1 MAIAED
7 LTLDFAA
14 KQWLTQLPLGG
25 GNHRADFPVS
35 IIRKNAHSFA
45 AGTALTFEGDDV
57 ATVLC
62 VLKGWL
68 SLSKSL
74 SDGQTQII
82 DFALSGDIVS
92 PVSADGHTSVLQV
105 EAATDAVV
113 AILTEA
119 EWARLKREWPAI
131 ATVSAQLSAAAQ
143 ARISERMLRLGR
155 GSAPNRIA
163 YSLLELCV
171 RLRSIGQSTNQTF
184 HLPLTQ
190 EQLGE
195 FSGLSSVHVCRTLR
209 RMVRNEVIVMEDHM
223 DIHINDLDALAEI
236 AGIDFER
243 LATEITPTAA

>member
-1 MAIAED
+1 MVIAED

-14 KQWLTQLPLGG
+14 KQWLTQLPLDESK
-25 GNHRADFPVS
+25 HRADFPAS

-82 DFALSGDIVS
+82 DFVLSGDIVS
-92 PVSADGHTSVLQV
+92 PVSADGHTSSLQV
-105 EAATDAVV
+105 EAVTDVVV

-119 EWARLKREWPAI
+119 EWARLKHEWPAI
-131 ATVSAQLSAAAQ
+131 EAVSTHLAAAHQ
-143 ARISERMLRLGR
+143 SRIAERMLRLGR

-171 RLRSIGQSTNQTF
+171 RLRSIGRVDRPN
-184 HLPLTQ
+184 LPPAADPATAWRIFGAIVGSRVQ
-190 EQLGE
+190 NAAAHGAQRHHCDGGPHGHPYQR
-195 FSGLSSVHVCRTLR
+195 SGRACGDGRDRPRTT
-209 RMVRNEVIVMEDHM
+209 
-223 DIHINDLDALAEI
+223 
-236 AGIDFER
+236 GQ
-243 LATEITPTAA
+243 